1 MSDACLP
8 PNQPPM
14 IPYHAVDPGL
24 PSDAAARRFYEF
36 MKQRRN
42 VRMFSDRP
50 VPFETIEW
58 IIRAAGSAP
67 SGANKQPWRFVV
79 VGDSGVKKQ
88 IREAA
93 EAEEREFYHRRAT
106 PQWLKDLAPL
116 GTDDNKGYLEVA
128 PWLIVMFR
136 LAKDDPDEHG
146 EHGQVYYPVESAGIA
161 AGFLLAAVHH
171 AGLVA
176 LTHTP
181 SPMGFLSKLLARPDH
196 ERPFLLIPVGYPAE
210 NCVVPDITRKPLDKI
225 MVRI

>member
-24 PSDAAARRFYEF
+24 PIDAAARRFYEF

-42 VRMFSDRP
+42 VRMFSDRS

-79 VGDSGVKKQ
+79 VGDPGVKKQ

-136 LAKDDPDEHG
+136 LAKIGRAH
-146 EHGQVYYPVESAGIA
+146 V
-161 AGFLLAAVHH
+161 
-171 AGLVA
+171 
-176 LTHTP
+176 
-181 SPMGFLSKLLARPDH
+181 
-196 ERPFLLIPVGYPAE
+196 
-210 NCVVPDITRKPLDKI
+210 
-225 MVRI
+225 